1 MSRNVFYAGRA
12 AFAAAIVVALAAPAG
27 FAQEGAVDDPRL
39 YAPGQLTVS
48 TSDPVFPPWMIDN
61 DPSNGEGFESALVY
75 AIAAQMGF
83 EAEDVVWLR
92 ETFDQA
98 IAPGAKRYDFGIQ
111 QISVT
116 EDRSQIATFSDV
128 YYQPQKAVVAMPGSP
143 VEEAESFADLREVRW
158 GVMIGTTDLDYV
170 EQIIGVENA
179 AVYNDQ
185 VGLFQALQSNQID
198 AVATELP
205 TALYLTAVQVPDAE
219 IAAIL
224 TPDEHDYGHGL
235 IFEQGNDL
243 VEWVN
248 EAIAA
253 LKADGTIDAL
263 VAEYLIADPDLPI
276 ITE

>member
-12 AFAAAIVVALAAPAG
+12 AFAAALVVALAAPAG
-27 FAQEGAVDDPRL
+27 FAQEGTVDDPRL

-48 TSDPVFPPWMIDN
+48 TSDPVFPPWMMDN
-61 DPSNGEGFESALVY
+61 DPANGEGFESALVY

-143 VEEAESFADLREVRW
+143 VGEAESFADLREVRW

>member
-1 MSRNVFYAGRA
+1 
-12 AFAAAIVVALAAPAG
+12 
-27 FAQEGAVDDPRL
+27 
-39 YAPGQLTVS
+39 
-48 TSDPVFPPWMIDN
+48 
-61 DPSNGEGFESALVY
+61 
-75 AIAAQMGF
+75 MG
-83 EAEDVVWLR
+83 
-92 ETFDQA
+92 
-98 IAPGAKRYDFGIQ
+98 
-111 QISVT
+111 
-116 EDRSQIATFSDV
+116 
-128 YYQPQKAVVAMPGSP
+128 
-143 VEEAESFADLREVRW
+143 EAESFADLREVRW

-170 EQIIGVENA
+170 EQIIGVDNA

-198 AVATELP
+198 GVATELP

-235 IFEQGNDL
+235 LFEQGNDL
-243 VEWVN
+243 VDWVN

-263 VAEYLIADPDLPI
+263 VADYLIADPDLPI

>member
-1 MSRNVFYAGRA
+1 M
-12 AFAAAIVVALAAPAG
+12 
-27 FAQEGAVDDPRL
+27 
-39 YAPGQLTVS
+39 
-48 TSDPVFPPWMIDN
+48 DN
-61 DPSNGEGFESALVY
+61 DPANGEGFESALVY

-83 EAEDVVWLR
+83 DADDVVWLR

-143 VEEAESFADLREVRW
+143 VGEAESFADLREVRW

-170 EQIIGVENA
+170 EQIIGVDNA

-235 IFEQGNDL
+235 LFEQGNDL
-243 VEWVN
+243 VDWVN

-263 VAEYLIADPDLPI
+263 VADYLIADPDLPI

>member
-1 MSRNVFYAGRA
+1 MTGNLAFFARA
-12 AFAAAIVVALAAPAG
+12 ALSGAFALGLAGTALAQDKTP
-27 FAQEGAVDDPRL
+27 DDPRL
-39 YAPGQLTVS
+39 FTPGQLTVA
-48 TSDPVFPPWMIDN
+48 TSDPVFPPWMMDN

-75 AIAAQMGF
+75 AIADKMGF
-83 EAEDVVWLR
+83 AQDDVVWVR

-98 IAPGAKRYDFGIQ
+98 IAPGAKNYDFGIQ

-116 EDRSQIATFSDV
+116 EERSRIATFSDP
-128 YYQPQKAVVAMPGSP
+128 YYLPEKAVVAMPGSP
-143 VEEAESFADLREVRW
+143 AGEARSFDDLRQVRW

-170 EQIIGVENA
+170 EEVIGVDDA

-185 VGLFQALQSNQID
+185 VGLFQALQGNQID
-198 AVATELP
+198 AVATELA

-224 TPDEHDYGHGL
+224 PHDEADYGHGL
-235 IFEQGNDL
+235 IFEQGNEL
-243 VEWVN
+243 VDWVN
-248 EAIAA
+248 EAIAE

-263 VAEYLIADPDLPI
+263 VDQYLIANPDLPI

>member
-12 AFAAAIVVALAAPAG
+12 AFAAALVVALSAPAG
-27 FAQEGAVDDPRL
+27 FAQEGTVDDPRL
-39 YAPGQLTVS
+39 FTPGKLTVS
-48 TSDPVFPPWMIDN
+48 TSDPVFPPWMMDN
-61 DPSNGEGFESALVY
+61 DPANGEGFESALVY

-83 EAEDVVWLR
+83 DADDVVWLR

-143 VEEAESFADLREVRW
+143 VGEAESFADLREVRW

-170 EQIIGVENA
+170 EQIIGVDNA

-235 IFEQGNDL
+235 LFEQGNGL
-243 VEWVN
+243 VDWVN
-248 EAIAA
+248 QAIAA

-263 VAEYLIADPDLPI
+263 VADYLIADPDLPI

>member
-1 MSRNVFYAGRA
+1 MTGNLFSFGRFALAG
-12 AFAAAIVVALAAPAG
+12 AIVLGMTGATL
-27 FAQEGAVDDPRL
+27 AQEKTPQDPRL
-39 YAPGQLTVS
+39 FAPGQLTVA

-75 AIAAQMGF
+75 AIAEKMGF
-83 EAEDVVWLR
+83 APEDVVWVR

-98 IAPGAKRYDFGIQ
+98 IAPGAKNYDFGIQ

-116 EDRSQIATFSDV
+116 EDRAEIATFSDV

-143 VEEAESFADLREVRW
+143 VAEAESFADLREVRW

-170 EQIIGVENA
+170 EDIIGVDDA

-185 VGLFQALQSNQID
+185 ASMFQALQGNQID

-224 TPDEHDYGHGL
+224 TPDENDYGHGL
-235 IFEQGNDL
+235 IFEQGNEL
-243 VEWVN
+243 VGWVN
-248 EAIAA
+248 EAIAE

-263 VAEYLIADPDLPI
+263 VEEYLIANPDLPV
-276 ITE
+276 ITQ

>member
-1 MSRNVFYAGRA
+1 MTGNLFSFGR
-12 AFAAAIVVALAAPAG
+12 FALAGAIALGLAG
-27 FAQEGAVDDPRL
+27 SAFAQEKTTQDPRL
-39 YAPGQLTVS
+39 FAPGQLTVA
-48 TSDPVFPPWMIDN
+48 TSDPVFPPWMMDN

-75 AIAAQMGF
+75 AIADKMGF
-83 EAEDVVWLR
+83 APEDVLWVR

-98 IAPGAKRYDFGIQ
+98 IAPGDKNYDFGIQ

-116 EDRSQIATFSDV
+116 EDRAEIATFSDV
-128 YYQPQKAVVAMPGSP
+128 YYQPQKAVVAMPGSA
-143 VEEAESFADLREVRW
+143 VADATSFADLRDVRW

-170 EQIIGVENA
+170 EDIIGVEDA

-185 VGLFQALQSNQID
+185 ASLFQALQGNQID

-224 TPDEHDYGHGL
+224 PPDENDYGHGL
-235 IFEQGNDL
+235 IFEQGSEL
-243 VEWVN
+243 VGWVN
-248 EAIAA
+248 EAITE

-263 VAEYLIADPDLPI
+263 VDEYLIANPDLPI

>member
-1 MSRNVFYAGRA
+1 MTGNTFSFGR
-12 AFAAAIVVALAAPAG
+12 FALAGAIALGMAG
-27 FAQEGAVDDPRL
+27 AALAQDNTPDDPRL
-39 YAPGQLTVS
+39 FTPGQLTVA
-48 TSDPVFPPWMIDN
+48 TSDPVFPPWMMDN

-75 AIAAQMGF
+75 AIAEKMGF
-83 EAEDVVWLR
+83 APEDVVWVR

-98 IAPGAKRYDFGIQ
+98 IAPGAKNYDFGIQ

-116 EDRSQIATFSDV
+116 EERAQIATFSDV

-143 VEEAESFADLREVRW
+143 VAEAESFADLREVRW

-185 VGLFQALQSNQID
+185 ASMFQALQGNQID

-224 TPDEHDYGHGL
+224 TPDENDYGHGL
-235 IFEQGNDL
+235 IFEQGSEL
-243 VEWVN
+243 VGWVN
-248 EAIAA
+248 EAIAE

-263 VAEYLIADPDLPI
+263 VEEYLIANPDLPV